1 MVRIR
6 FPPAESQRTFGS
18 SQDDAVSSCQTK
30 PALRWTEGRDS
41 MKFALGQAV
50 PRTED
55 PRLLT
60 GRGRYIDDF
69 VLPRLAHAHVLRS
82 PYAHARLGRV
92 DIRAA
97 QEMPGVLAVLT
108 GDDWAAERFGAPR
121 PVIPRQRR
129 DGSPMF
135 VPSRPALAK
144 DRVMLVGDPI
154 AFVVAESLDL
164 AKDAAERIAVAYER
178 MPSVTATAEAL
189 SPEAPKLWPHCP
201 DNE

>member
-69 VLPRLAHAHVLRS
+69 VLPRLAHAACCARPCARPHPLDRRPCGAADPGCACGADWRGLGDREIRRS
-82 PYAHARLGRV
+82 PSDH
-92 DIRAA
+92 
-97 QEMPGVLAVLT
+97 
-108 GDDWAAERFGAPR
+108 
-121 PVIPRQRR
+121 
-129 DGSPMF
+129 
-135 VPSRPALAK
+135 PA
-144 DRVMLVGDPI
+144 
-154 AFVVAESLDL
+154 
-164 AKDAAERIAVAYER
+164 
-178 MPSVTATAEAL
+178 ATARRLA
-189 SPEAPKLWPHCP
+189 
-201 DNE
+201 